1 MTARAIHRCR
11 DAELDEGY
19 WLYLVTITT
28 MNAVAMTFIIAIEP
42 GTDTTAWGVAVP
54 DLPGCFSAGDSLD
67 EALENARQAIDQH
80 VEVMIEDGAP
90 VPTARPLAQW
100 QADPTY
106 AGWVW
111 AVVEVPVEKYLGPAE
126 KINITVPRLVLARI
140 DEYAKSQG
148 MSRSGFLVEAAR
160 SAMRA

>member
-1 MTARAIHRCR
+1 MKF
-11 DAELDEGY
+11 
-19 WLYLVTITT
+19 
-28 MNAVAMTFIIAIEP
+28 MIALEP

-54 DLPGCFSAGDSLD
+54 DVPGCFSVANTME
-67 EALENARQAIDQH
+67 EAMENARMVIEQH
-80 VEVMIEDGAP
+80 VEVLIEDGAP
-90 VPTARPLAQW
+90 IPLPRSLAHW
-100 QADPTY
+100 QADPDY

-111 AVVEVPVEKYLGPAE
+111 AVVDVPVEKYLGPAE

-160 SAMRA
+160 AAMP